1 RTKSTTIWSP
11 FSAHCRSPVP
21 SDVILPLGRS
31 SRSRSR
37 PSPLALAERSHTR
50 QVARDVLLVR
60 PARAP
65 ADLEQLRVAP
75 QPLHPVLPDVA
86 VAAEHLDRAVGDLL
100 GHRRAEQLD
109 AG

>member
-1 RTKSTTIWSP
+1 
-11 FSAHCRSPVP
+11 
-21 SDVILPLGRS
+21 
-31 SRSRSR
+31 SR

-60 PARAP
+60 LDRAA

-109 AG
+109 TVGVDARARPRQGERRGNLAAVAA